1 MRRRAPELFIAL
13 AIALW
18 LAHVAVIGLWGTTP
32 RGALGSDFIQLTLG
46 TILVAVTA
54 RAATLSKGVERRYW
68 SIAAVAYLLL
78 ASAQFMSV
86 SQDLIAEA
94 TLPLWVTLFFSF
106 WSVALGMTL
115 LLDPESTTEH
125 FDPLAGLDFV
135 QGILFLLA
143 AYFYFVLPSRSQDG
157 GDLAGNLRI
166 PYIIYN
172 VLLTGAFFFR
182 SALATS
188 SGAKSF
194 LRRMGIYMLVS
205 CSVDVFYYYGP
216 GSSLRTGA
224 WFDLLWSGVL
234 VVPLVASAT
243 WVPSEETK
251 AEENFRSA
259 ARNQLLTQLFALIF
273 PVLIVLMSLR
283 IAQERGSL
291 AAVILLLSFACSSAR
306 LLLTQKRLLNAQE
319 ALRREATHDG
329 LTSVWNHAGILGIL
343 DRELLRAQRER
354 SSVGVM
360 MIDVDRFKTI
370 NDSHGH
376 AAGDAVLKALVNEI
390 TQVLRSY
397 DSLGRYGG
405 EEFLVV
411 APGCDLAACQ
421 ELAERVRSH
430 VSEHPIRVQ
439 RGSIE
444 VTVSVGVAASADGN
458 VSSGQLLQSADAAL
472 YEAKN
477 SGRNQVKSLLP
488 VNTSL

>member
-1 MRRRAPELFIAL
+1 MRRRAPELIIAL

-46 TILVAVTA
+46 VILVSVTA
-54 RAATLSKGVERRYW
+54 RAANRSRGVERRYW

-78 ASAQFMSV
+78 VSAQFLSV
-86 SQDLIAEA
+86 SQDLLARA

-115 LLDPESTTEH
+115 LVDPESSAEQ
-125 FDPLAGLDFV
+125 FDALTGLDFV

-157 GDLAGNLRI
+157 GDLANNLRI

-172 VLLTGAFFFR
+172 VLLTCAFFFR
-182 SALATS
+182 SALATTA
-188 SGAKSF
+188 GAKSF
-194 LRRMGIYMLVS
+194 LRRVGLFMSVS
-205 CSVDVFYYYGP
+205 CSVDTLYYYGP
-216 GSSLRTGA
+216 GESLRTGA
-224 WFDLLWSGVL
+224 WFDVLWSTVL
-234 VVPLVASAT
+234 VVPLIASAT
-243 WVPSEETK
+243 WIPSEETK
-251 AEENFRSA
+251 DENFRAA

-283 IAQERGSL
+283 IAEERISL
-291 AAVILLLSFACSSAR
+291 AAAILLVSFGCSSAR
-306 LLLTQKRLLNAQE
+306 LLLTQQRLLIAQE

-343 DRELLRAQRER
+343 ERELLRAQREG

-376 AAGDAVLKALVNEI
+376 AAGDAVLKALVHEV

-430 VSEHPIRVQ
+430 VSDHPIRLQ
-439 RGSIE
+439 RGPIE
-444 VTVSVGVAASADGN
+444 VTVSVGVAVSADGN
-458 VSSGQLLQSADAAL
+458 TSSGQLLQSADAAL
-472 YEAKN
+472 YHAKD
-477 SGRNQVKSLLP
+477 SGRNRVKSLVP